1 MPESGFREPT
11 SRADLPSTGFRA
23 AGVLGFCPPSSPQQR
38 SQAPERTALS
48 NVCCCALLTGWDLMM
63 SGYRLRKDSL
73 VIPGHQLVDSQICA
87 WNPLP
92 TEMSWTALLDRER
105 SLAKQTLLPGA
116 LVFEQTEGKACSPV
130 SVSYTH
136 ELAP

>member
-1 MPESGFREPT
+1 
-11 SRADLPSTGFRA
+11 
-23 AGVLGFCPPSSPQQR
+23 
-38 SQAPERTALS
+38 
-48 NVCCCALLTGWDLMM
+48 MM